1 MDPSR
6 TTLEDWL
13 DELCAR
19 FLNNL
24 PKEELQEFSRI
35 GMHLEEAQ
43 WFYEDFIRPLNPTTL
58 PNLRIR
64 DFSLRILQHCP
75 VTSIASLD
83 ILEKAYDNWVAY
95 KKRIPVRGLIML
107 NEAMDSAVLVK
118 GWKSSANW
126 SFPRG
131 KINQEEDDLHC
142 AIREVYE
149 ETGFNVEE
157 AGLIPHNRKV
167 KYFEQTIRDQH
178 LRLYVIPNVPMDT
191 HFEPRTRK
199 EISKIQWYKLV
210 DLPGRVKKKQAQD
223 NAAGPN
229 ASKFYMVAPFMEPL
243 NRWIKHE
250 IKKKDKMRN
259 SRRSGPALQ
268 AEMDEIMTEEEGTAT
283 ETRTDL
289 PPPSDAKDHVHEAAT
304 RELQR
309 LLKIQPQAQAPQP
322 AAPPDLSQD
331 RGQALLAMLQQQRD
345 APSESQLGRAPPD
358 AHVPHTPLDHVH
370 NVAPI
375 PQNPHH
381 NHSSHRLPAY
391 QPAHPPFPSQP
402 DMNSQ
407 LLSVLGAGGAPARP
421 APQQGQATYQQPSAQ
436 YTPNSVNQPGLVH
449 PQPLPRQANHL
460 LANALGPNPAPDNRT
475 GQMYQQASM
484 WPQFAAGMGA
494 SQHMP
499 QHSAATSRL
508 QAAPLDNARQA
519 LLDAFKK
526 DTTPAQKLAQQ
537 SAQQHVQQS
546 PASQNR
552 VEGGQRPNQQLT
564 SQNLAALASTYS
576 PGRHGGQPMQ
586 APTNGSPQIAAAQ
599 AALRPSNV
607 PESQRTALL
616 DIFKQAATASPTR
629 QGAQLN
635 LKENNSPKRQ
645 QQQPALLGGGSSV
658 AQMNNGS
665 TQLNLGLPYGAPF
678 GAQYPAARP
687 RDGEP
692 GNILPQSHLG
702 PVPQNVENIGRGPHS
717 YSTTG
722 LPYSGTSRPAQSQAQ
737 GGMATLPNVAQHHQ
751 AADPQQ
757 LQKLMSLFNKESPTI
772 SSQAPPSS
780 SYNPVATQSSNN
792 PALFNM
798 GRLAAQLPNAGSN
811 LVPPGTSQ
819 GLDGASSSASMS
831 RRGSQQ
837 APISPENEKFLLN
850 YLKTVSSSA
859 K

>member
-1 MDPSR
+1 
-6 TTLEDWL
+6 
-13 DELCAR
+13 
-19 FLNNL
+19 
-24 PKEELQEFSRI
+24 
-35 GMHLEEAQ
+35 MHLEEAQ
-43 WFYEDFIRPLNPTTL
+43 WFYEDFIRPQNPTTL

-131 KINQEEDDLHC
+131 KINQEEDDLNC

-223 NAAGPN
+223 NVAGLN
-229 ASKFYMVAPFMEPL
+229 TSKFYMVAPFMEPL
-243 NRWIKHE
+243 NRWIKQE
-250 IKKKDKMRN
+250 LKRKDKIRS
-259 SRRSGPALQ
+259 SRRTGPALQ
-268 AEMDEIMTEEEGTAT
+268 AEIDEIMTEEEGTAT

-289 PPPSDAKDHVHEAAT
+289 PPPSDAKDQVHEAAT

-309 LLKIQPQAQAPQP
+309 LLKIQPQTQAPQP
-322 AAPPDLSQD
+322 RPPALIQD

-345 APSESQLGRAPPD
+345 APSDNHAGRARSGV
-358 AHVPHTPLDHVH
+358 HIPHTPLDHVQ

-381 NHSSHRLPAY
+381 NHSSHR
-391 QPAHPPFPSQP
+391 PPPYQP
-402 DMNSQ
+402 DMSNQ
-407 LLSVLGAGGAPARP
+407 LLSVLGAAGDPAGP
-421 APQQGQATYQQPSAQ
+421 GLQQAQTTYQQPHVQ
-436 YTPNSVNQPGLVH
+436 PLLNSVNQSGLIH

-460 LANALGPNPAPDNRT
+460 LANALGPNPVSDSRT
-475 GQMYQQASM
+475 GQMHKQANM
-484 WPQFAAGMGA
+484 WPQFAAGMA
-494 SQHMP
+494 VP
-499 QHSAATSRL
+499 QQSVSSSR
-508 QAAPLDNARQA
+508 QPPAPLDNTRQA

-526 DTTPAQKLAQQ
+526 DTKLAQQ
-537 SAQQHVQQS
+537 PAQQS
-546 PASQNR
+546 PASQQR
-552 VEGGQRPNQQLT
+552 VEGAQGLKQPLT
-564 SQNLAALASTYS
+564 VQNLASLASTYL
-576 PGRHGGQPMQ
+576 PGPHGIQPTQ
-586 APTNGSPQIAAAQ
+586 IPTNGSPQIAAAQ
-599 AALRPSNV
+599 AALRPSNI
-607 PESQRTALL
+607 PESQRNALL
-616 DIFKQAATASPTR
+616 GIFKQAATSSPTR
-629 QGAQLN
+629 QVVQPN
-635 LKENNSPKRQ
+635 LKENSSLTPQ
-645 QQQPALLGGGSSV
+645 QQHPAPFGAGSSA
-658 AQMNNGS
+658 AQVNNGS
-665 TQLNLGLPYGAPF
+665 TQANLGLPYGAPY
-678 GAQYPAARP
+678 GAQYVAART
-687 RDGEP
+687 REGDQTSAQ
-692 GNILPQSHLG
+692 PQ
-702 PVPQNVENIGRGPHS
+702 PQPIPISQAIENIGRGPLHHS
-717 YSTTG
+717 VAG
-722 LPYSGTSRPAQSQAQ
+722 LPYSGSSQLGQPTAQ
-737 GGMATLPNVAQHHQ
+737 GGMPALPNIIQQHQ

-757 LQKLMSLFNKESPTI
+757 LQKLMSLFSKPSPTTTSAHVAPASAYSPVPAN
-772 SSQAPPSS
+772 SSKE
-780 SYNPVATQSSNN
+780 

-798 GRLAAQLPNAGSN
+798 GRLAAQLPNPSSN
-811 LVPPGTSQ
+811 LIPPGTSQ
-819 GLDGASSSASMS
+819 GMDETSGSASLS

>member
-191 HFEPRTRK
+191 YFEPRTRK

-243 NRWIKHE
+243 NRWIKQE

-259 SRRSGPALQ
+259 SRRTGPALQ
-268 AEMDEIMTEEEGTAT
+268 AEIDEIMTEEEGTAT

-289 PPPSDAKDHVHEAAT
+289 PPPSDAKDDVHEAAT

-309 LLKIQPQAQAPQP
+309 LLKIQPQTQVPQP
-322 AAPPDLSQD
+322 AAPPDRGQD

-345 APSESQLGRAPPD
+345 VPSESQVGRAPPD
-358 AHVPHTPLDHVH
+358 AHVPHTPLDHVQ
-370 NVAPI
+370 NIAPV
-375 PQNPHH
+375 PHNPHH

-391 QPAHPPFPSQP
+391 QTAPPPFPLQP

-407 LLSVLGAGGAPARP
+407 LLSVLGAAGASARP
-421 APQQGQATYQQPSAQ
+421 GPQQGQATYQQPQ
-436 YTPNSVNQPGLVH
+436 VQHPPNSVNQPGLVH

-484 WPQFAAGMGA
+484 WPQFAAGMA
-494 SQHMP
+494 VS
-499 QHSAATSRL
+499 QHSAATSR
-508 QAAPLDNARQA
+508 QPPAPLDNARQA

-526 DTTPAQKLAQQ
+526 DITPKQQPAQQYAQQ
-537 SAQQHVQQS
+537 S
-546 PASQNR
+546 PGSQKR
-552 VEGGQRPNQQLT
+552 MEGGQRPKQHQT
-564 SQNLAALASTYS
+564 AQNLAALASTYPS
-576 PGRHGGQPMQ
+576 GQHSGQPMHI
-586 APTNGSPQIAAAQ
+586 PTNGSPQIAAAQ
-599 AALRPSNV
+599 VALRPANV
-607 PESQRTALL
+607 PESQRNALL
-616 DIFKQAATASPTR
+616 GIFKQAATASPTR

-635 LKENNSPKRQ
+635 LKENSSPKPQ
-645 QQQPALLGGGSSV
+645 QQQPALFGAGSPF
-658 AQMNNGS
+658 AQMINGS
-665 TQLNLGLPYGAPF
+665 TQPNLGLPHGAPY
-678 GAQYPAARP
+678 GAQYAAARP
-687 RDGEP
+687 REGDH
-692 GNILPQSHLG
+692 GNTLPQPHQGPVTQNIENLG
-702 PVPQNVENIGRGPHS
+702 PHG
-717 YSTTG
+717 YSTTS
-722 LPYSGTSRPAQSQAQ
+722 LPHSGTSQPGQPRAQV
-737 GGMATLPNVAQHHQ
+737 GLATVPNVVQQHQ

-757 LQKLMSLFNKESPTI
+757 LQKLMSLFNKPSPTI
-772 SSQAPPSS
+772 GSQAPPSS
-780 SYNPVATQSSNN
+780 VHHPVAMQSRNDT
-792 PALFNM
+792 ALFNM
-798 GRLAAQLPNAGSN
+798 GRLAAQLPNTGAN

-819 GLDGASSSASMS
+819 GLDGASGSASMS

>member
-243 NRWIKHE
+243 NRWIKQE

-259 SRRSGPALQ
+259 SRRTGPALQ
-268 AEMDEIMTEEEGTAT
+268 AEIDEIMTEEEGTAT

-309 LLKIQPQAQAPQP
+309 LLKIQPQTQAPQP

-345 APSESQLGRAPPD
+345 APGESRVGRAHPD
-358 AHVPHTPLDHVH
+358 AHVPHTPLDHVQ
-370 NVAPI
+370 NVVPI

-381 NHSSHRLPAY
+381 SHSSHRLPAY
-391 QPAHPPFPSQP
+391 QTAPPPFPLQP
-402 DMNSQ
+402 DMNAQ
-407 LLSVLGAGGAPARP
+407 LLSVLGAAGASARP
-421 APQQGQATYQQPSAQ
+421 GPLQGQATYQPHVQHPS
-436 YTPNSVNQPGLVH
+436 PNSVAQPGLVH

-484 WPQFAAGMGA
+484 WPQFAAGMA
-494 SQHMP
+494 VS
-499 QHSAATSRL
+499 QHSAATPR
-508 QAAPLDNARQA
+508 QPPAPLDNARQA

-526 DTTPAQKLAQQ
+526 DTTPAQQPA
-537 SAQQHVQQS
+537 QQS
-546 PASQNR
+546 PASQKR
-552 VEGGQRPNQQLT
+552 VKGGQRPKQQLT
-564 SQNLAALASTYS
+564 AQNLAAFASTYP
-576 PGRHGGQPMQ
+576 PGQHGGQPMQ
-586 APTNGSPQIAAAQ
+586 IPTNGSPQITVAQ

-607 PESQRTALL
+607 PESQRNALL
-616 DIFKQAATASPTR
+616 GLFKQAVTASPTR

-635 LKENNSPKRQ
+635 LKENSSPK
-645 QQQPALLGGGSSV
+645 PALFGADSSV
-658 AQMNNGS
+658 AHVHNGS
-665 TQLNLGLPYGAPF
+665 TQSNLGPPRGAPYGT
-678 GAQYPAARP
+678 QYAAARP
-687 RDGEP
+687 WE
-692 GNILPQSHLG
+692 GNHGNTLPQPHIG
-702 PVPQNVENIGRGPHS
+702 QVNQNIENLGRGPHS
-717 YSTTG
+717 YSTTS
-722 LPYSGTSRPAQSQAQ
+722 LPHSGTSQPGQPTAQV
-737 GGMATLPNVAQHHQ
+737 GIATLPNMVQQHQ
-751 AADPQQ
+751 PADPQQ
-757 LQKLMSLFNKESPTI
+757 LQKLMSLFNKPSPTI
-772 SSQAPPSS
+772 GLQAPPSS
-780 SYNPVATQSSNN
+780 AHHSVATQSSNDT
-792 PALFNM
+792 ALFNV
-798 GRLAAQLPNAGSN
+798 GRLVAQLPNTGSN

-819 GLDGASSSASMS
+819 GLDGASGSASMS

-850 YLKTVSSSA
+850 YLKSVSSSA

>member
-1 MDPSR
+1 MDASR

-157 AGLIPHNRKV
+157 AGLIPENRKV

-191 HFEPRTRK
+191 YFEPRTRK

-210 DLPGRVKKKQAQD
+210 DLPGRIKKKQGHD
-223 NAAGPN
+223 NNAAGPN

-243 NRWIKHE
+243 NRWIKQE
-250 IKKKDKMRN
+250 VKKKDKIRS
-259 SRRSGPALQ
+259 SRRTGPALQ
-268 AEMDEIMTEEEGTAT
+268 AELDEIMTEEEGMAT

-309 LLKIQPQAQAPQP
+309 LLKIQPPTQTFHPVVLDQT
-322 AAPPDLSQD
+322 QD
-331 RGQALLAMLQQQRD
+331 RGQALLAMLQQQKD
-345 APSESQLGRAPPD
+345 APADNQMGSAQTGMA
-358 AHVPHTPLDHVH
+358 V
-370 NVAPI
+370 
-375 PQNPHH
+375 
-381 NHSSHRLPAY
+381 
-391 QPAHPPFPSQP
+391 
-402 DMNSQ
+402 
-407 LLSVLGAGGAPARP
+407 
-421 APQQGQATYQQPSAQ
+421 PQQNVVNARQPPAT
-436 YTPNSVNQPGLVH
+436 
-449 PQPLPRQANHL
+449 
-460 LANALGPNPAPDNRT
+460 
-475 GQMYQQASM
+475 
-484 WPQFAAGMGA
+484 
-494 SQHMP
+494 
-499 QHSAATSRL
+499 
-508 QAAPLDNARQA
+508 LDNARQA

-526 DTTPAQKLAQQ
+526 DITPTQQPAQQ
-537 SAQQHVQQS
+537 SLSSQQ
-546 PASQNR
+546 R
-552 VEGGQRPNQQLT
+552 VAGSQRPNQQYT
-564 SQNLAALASTYS
+564 AQNLASLASTYPPAQNGVQS
-576 PGRHGGQPMQ
+576 MPIP
-586 APTNGSPQIAAAQ
+586 ANGSPQLGAAQ

-607 PESQRTALL
+607 PESQRNALL
-616 DIFKQAATASPTR
+616 GIFKQPTTSSPIR
-629 QGAQLN
+629 QVSQPN
-635 LKENNSPKRQ
+635 LKENNSPKPQ
-645 QQQPALLGGGSSV
+645 QQHPAFFGTASSV
-658 AQMNNGS
+658 AQTNNGS
-665 TQLNLGLPYGAPF
+665 IQANLGLPYGVPYS
-678 GAQYPAARP
+678 AQYAAVRP
-687 RDGEP
+687 REGDQRSP
-692 GNILPQSHLG
+692 QPQSA
-702 PVPQNVENIGRGPHS
+702 PIAQAMENINRVPHNPS
-717 YSTTG
+717 MSS
-722 LPYSGTSRPAQSQAQ
+722 LPYSGTSQLGQPTAQ
-737 GGMATLPNVAQHHQ
+737 GGMPSFPNISQQHQ

-757 LQKLMSLFNKESPTI
+757 LQKLMSLFSKPSATPTTPHVP
-772 SSQAPPSS
+772 SLGAWPPSAS
-780 SYNPVATQSSNN
+780 VNN
-792 PALFNM
+792 GKEPAIFNM
-798 GRLAAQLPNAGSN
+798 GRLAAQLPTPSSI
-811 LVPPGTSQ
+811 PTSHGTSP
-819 GLDGASSSASMS
+819 GRDEASGPASAS

-837 APISPENEKFLLN
+837 VPISPENEKFLLN

>member
-1 MDPSR
+1 
-6 TTLEDWL
+6 
-13 DELCAR
+13 
-19 FLNNL
+19 
-24 PKEELQEFSRI
+24 
-35 GMHLEEAQ
+35 MHLEEAQ
-43 WFYEDFIRPLNPTTL
+43 WFYEDFIRPQNPTTL

-191 HFEPRTRK
+191 YFEPRTRK

-223 NAAGPN
+223 NATGPN

-243 NRWIKHE
+243 NRWIKQE
-250 IKKKDKMRN
+250 LKKKDKIRS
-259 SRRSGPALQ
+259 SRRTGPALQ
-268 AEMDEIMTEEEGTAT
+268 AEIDEIMTEEEGTAT

-309 LLKIQPQAQAPQP
+309 LLKIQPQTQAPQP
-322 AAPPDLSQD
+322 GPPV

-345 APSESQLGRAPPD
+345 ALVDNQADRAQSG
-358 AHVPHTPLDHVH
+358 VYIPHTPMDHVQ
-370 NVAPI
+370 NVASI

-381 NHSSHRLPAY
+381 NHSSHRLPPY
-391 QPAHPPFPSQP
+391 QPAPPPFPSQP
-402 DMNSQ
+402 DMNNQ
-407 LLSVLGAGGAPARP
+407 LLSVLGAAGGSARP
-421 APQQGQATYQQPSAQ
+421 GLQQGQAAYQQPQVQHFS
-436 YTPNSVNQPGLVH
+436 NSVNQPGLVH

-460 LANALGPNPAPDNRT
+460 LANALGPNPAPHNRT
-475 GQMYQQASM
+475 GQMYQQANM
-484 WPQFAAGMGA
+484 WPQFAAGMA
-494 SQHMP
+494 VP
-499 QHSAATSRL
+499 QQSVSNSR
-508 QAAPLDNARQA
+508 QPPAPLDNTRQA

-526 DTTPAQKLAQQ
+526 DTTPTPQPAQQ
-537 SAQQHVQQS
+537 SPS
-546 PASQNR
+546 SQRR
-552 VEGGQRPNQQLT
+552 VEGAERPKQQLT
-564 SQNLAALASTYS
+564 AQNLAALASTYS
-576 PGRHGGQPMQ
+576 PGQHGFQSLHI
-586 APTNGSPQIAAAQ
+586 PTNGSPQIAAAQ

-607 PESQRTALL
+607 PESQRNALL
-616 DIFKQAATASPTR
+616 GIFKQASISSPTR
-629 QGAQLN
+629 QGAELN
-635 LKENNSPKRQ
+635 LKENKSPPKPQ
-645 QQQPALLGGGSSV
+645 QQHLTFFGAGSSA

-665 TQLNLGLPYGAPF
+665 AQANLGLPYGAPYVAHYV
-678 GAQYPAARP
+678 GARP
-687 RDGEP
+687 REGDQTS
-692 GNILPQSHLG
+692 PQPQAQPA
-702 PVPQNVENIGRGPHS
+702 PVSQTIENIGRAPQNHS
-717 YSTTG
+717 MTS
-722 LPYSGTSRPAQSQAQ
+722 LPYSGTSQLGQSTLQ
-737 GGMATLPNVAQHHQ
+737 GGMPSLPNIMQQHQ

-757 LQKLMSLFNKESPTI
+757 LQKLMSLFSKPSPTPTGTHVPPLSAYPPIPANNGKES
-772 SSQAPPSS
+772 
-780 SYNPVATQSSNN
+780 
-792 PALFNM
+792 ALFNM
-798 GRLAAQLPNAGSN
+798 GRLTAQLPNTSSN
-811 LVPPGTSQ
+811 FMPHGTSR
-819 GLDGASSSASMS
+819 GVDETIDAASLS

>member
-1 MDPSR
+1 M
-6 TTLEDWL
+6 
-13 DELCAR
+13 
-19 FLNNL
+19 
-24 PKEELQEFSRI
+24 QEFSRI

-142 AIREVYE
+142 AVREVYE

-157 AGLIPHNRKV
+157 AGLIPNNRKV

-191 HFEPRTRK
+191 YFEPRTRK
-199 EISKIQWYKLV
+199 EISKIQWYKLA

-223 NAAGPN
+223 NTTGLN

-243 NRWIKHE
+243 NRWIKQE

-259 SRRSGPALQ
+259 SRRTGPALQ
-268 AEMDEIMTEEEGTAT
+268 AEIDEIMTEEEGTAT

-309 LLKIQPQAQAPQP
+309 LLKIQPQTQAPQP
-322 AAPPDLSQD
+322 GPPDLNQD

-345 APSESQLGRAPPD
+345 APGDNQAGRAQPD
-358 AHVPHTPLDHVH
+358 AHLPHTPMDHVQ

-381 NHSSHRLPAY
+381 NLFSHRLPAY
-391 QPAHPPFPSQP
+391 QTAPPPFPLQP
-402 DMNSQ
+402 DMNTQ
-407 LLSVLGAGGAPARP
+407 LLSVLGAAGTSARSGS
-421 APQQGQATYQQPSAQ
+421 QQVQATYQQPQ
-436 YTPNSVNQPGLVH
+436 VQPPLNSVNQPGLIH

-460 LANALGPNPAPDNRT
+460 LASVLGPNPASDNKT
-475 GQMYQQASM
+475 GQMHQQASM
-484 WPQFAAGMGA
+484 WPQFAAGMA
-494 SQHMP
+494 VP
-499 QHSAATSRL
+499 QHSATNSR
-508 QAAPLDNARQA
+508 QPPAPLDNTRQA

-526 DTTPAQKLAQQ
+526 DTT
-537 SAQQHVQQS
+537 SAQQRVQQRVQQS
-546 PASQNR
+546 PSSHKSMEAA
-552 VEGGQRPNQQLT
+552 QRPKQQLT
-564 SQNLAALASTYS
+564 AQNLVALASTYS
-576 PGRHGGQPMQ
+576 PRQYGVQPMQ
-586 APTNGSPQIAAAQ
+586 IPTNGSPQIAAAQ
-599 AALRPSNV
+599 AALRPTNV
-607 PESQRTALL
+607 PESQRNALL
-616 DIFKQAATASPTR
+616 GIFKQAATASPTR

-635 LKENNSPKRQ
+635 LKENSSPKPQ
-645 QQQPALLGGGSSV
+645 QQHPALFGAGSSA
-658 AQMNNGS
+658 AQMNSGS
-665 TQLNLGLPYGAPF
+665 AQPNLVLPYGAPY
-678 GAQYPAARP
+678 GAQYVAARP
-687 RDGEP
+687 GEGDQRSTP
-692 GNILPQSHLG
+692 PQSQLG
-702 PVPQNVENIGRGPHS
+702 LGSQSIQNIGRVPHS
-717 YSTTG
+717 QPTTS
-722 LPYSGTSRPAQSQAQ
+722 LPYSGTSQLGQAAVQ
-737 GGMATLPNVAQHHQ
+737 GGMASLPNIVRQHQ

-757 LQKLMSLFNKESPTI
+757 LQKLMSLFSKPSPTT
-772 SSQAPPSS
+772 AGTHPPPSS
-780 SYNPVATQSSNN
+780 AYPQVPIQSSKE

-798 GRLAAQLPNAGSN
+798 GRLGAQLPNTGSN

-819 GLDGASSSASMS
+819 GLDEATGSASLS

>member
-1 MDPSR
+1 MDASR

-43 WFYEDFIRPLNPTTL
+43 WFYEDFIRPQNPTTL

-191 HFEPRTRK
+191 YFEPRTRK

-223 NAAGPN
+223 NTTGPN

-243 NRWIKHE
+243 NRWIKQE
-250 IKKKDKMRN
+250 LKKKDKIRS
-259 SRRSGPALQ
+259 SRRTGPALQ
-268 AEMDEIMTEEEGTAT
+268 AEIDEIMTEEEGAAT

-309 LLKIQPQAQAPQP
+309 LLKIQPQTQAPQP
-322 AAPPDLSQD
+322 GPPELPQD

-345 APSESQLGRAPPD
+345 APADNQAGRAQSG
-358 AHVPHTPLDHVH
+358 VYIPHTPMDHVQ

-381 NHSSHRLPAY
+381 NHSSHRLPPY
-391 QPAHPPFPSQP
+391 QPAHHPFPSQP
-402 DMNSQ
+402 DMNNQ
-407 LLSVLGAGGAPARP
+407 LLSVLGATGGPARP
-421 APQQGQATYQQPSAQ
+421 GLLQGQAAYQQPQ
-436 YTPNSVNQPGLVH
+436 VQLPPNSVNQPSLIH

-460 LANALGPNPAPDNRT
+460 LANALGPNTTSDNRT
-475 GQMYQQASM
+475 GQMHQQANM
-484 WPQFAAGMGA
+484 WPQFAAGMA
-494 SQHMP
+494 LP
-499 QHSAATSRL
+499 QHNVSNSR
-508 QAAPLDNARQA
+508 QPPAPLDNTRQA

-526 DTTPAQKLAQQ
+526 DTAPTQQPAQQ
-537 SAQQHVQQS
+537 SPSSQQ
-546 PASQNR
+546 R
-552 VEGGQRPNQQLT
+552 VEGAQRPKQQLT
-564 SQNLAALASTYS
+564 VQNLASLASTYP
-576 PGRHGGQPMQ
+576 PGQHGLQSAQ
-586 APTNGSPQIAAAQ
+586 IPTNGSPQIAAAQ

-607 PESQRTALL
+607 PESQRNALL
-616 DIFKQAATASPTR
+616 GIFKQAAASSPTR

-635 LKENNSPKRQ
+635 LKENSSPKPQ
-645 QQQPALLGGGSSV
+645 QQLPALFGAGSSAAHV
-658 AQMNNGS
+658 NSGS
-665 TQLNLGLPYGAPF
+665 TQANLGLPYGAPY
-678 GAQYPAARP
+678 GAQYVAVRP
-687 RDGEP
+687 RDGDQRS
-692 GNILPQSHLG
+692 PQPPTQPV
-702 PVPQNVENIGRGPHS
+702 PVPQAIENIGRVPHNNS
-717 YSTTG
+717 MTS
-722 LPYSGTSRPAQSQAQ
+722 LPYSGSSQLGHSTAQ
-737 GGMATLPNVAQHHQ
+737 GGMPSLPNIIQQHQ

-757 LQKLMSLFNKESPTI
+757 LQKLMSLFSKPSPTPT
-772 SSQAPPSS
+772 STHVPPPSVYPPVPANS
-780 SYNPVATQSSNN
+780 SKEPV
-792 PALFNM
+792 LFNM
-798 GRLAAQLPNAGSN
+798 GRLAAQLPNTSSH
-811 LVPPGTSQ
+811 LVPHGTSQ
-819 GLDGASSSASMS
+819 GMDETTGSASLS

>member
-1 MDPSR
+1 
-6 TTLEDWL
+6 
-13 DELCAR
+13 
-19 FLNNL
+19 
-24 PKEELQEFSRI
+24 
-35 GMHLEEAQ
+35 MHLEEAQ
-43 WFYEDFIRPLNPTTL
+43 WFYEDFIRPQNPTTL

-131 KINQEEDDLHC
+131 KINQEEDDLNC

-191 HFEPRTRK
+191 YFEPRTRK

-229 ASKFYMVAPFMEPL
+229 TSKFYMVAPFMEPL
-243 NRWIKHE
+243 NRWIKQE
-250 IKKKDKMRN
+250 LKRKDKIRS
-259 SRRSGPALQ
+259 SRRTGPALQ
-268 AEMDEIMTEEEGTAT
+268 AEIDEIMTEEEGTAT

-309 LLKIQPQAQAPQP
+309 LLKIQPQTQAPQP
-322 AAPPDLSQD
+322 GPPALTQD

-345 APSESQLGRAPPD
+345 APSDNQAGRAQSGV
-358 AHVPHTPLDHVH
+358 HIPHTPLDHVQ

-381 NHSSHRLPAY
+381 NHSSHR
-391 QPAHPPFPSQP
+391 PPPYQP
-402 DMNSQ
+402 DMNNQ
-407 LLSVLGAGGAPARP
+407 LLSVLGAAGGPAGP
-421 APQQGQATYQQPSAQ
+421 GLQQAQATYQQPHVQ
-436 YTPNSVNQPGLVH
+436 PLLNNVNQPGLIH

-460 LANALGPNPAPDNRT
+460 LANALGPNPVSDNRT
-475 GQMYQQASM
+475 GQMHQQANM
-484 WPQFAAGMGA
+484 WPQFAAGMA
-494 SQHMP
+494 VP
-499 QHSAATSRL
+499 QQSVSSSR
-508 QAAPLDNARQA
+508 QPPAPLDNTRQA

-526 DTTPAQKLAQQ
+526 DTKPAQQPAQQ
-537 SAQQHVQQS
+537 SPSSQQ
-546 PASQNR
+546 R
-552 VEGGQRPNQQLT
+552 VEGAQGLKQQLT
-564 SQNLAALASTYS
+564 AQNLASLASTYP
-576 PGRHGGQPMQ
+576 PGPHGIQPTQ
-586 APTNGSPQIAAAQ
+586 IPTNGSPQIAAAQ

-607 PESQRTALL
+607 PESQRNALL
-616 DIFKQAATASPTR
+616 GIFKQAATSSPTR
-629 QGAQLN
+629 QGAQPN
-635 LKENNSPKRQ
+635 LKENSSLTLQ
-645 QQQPALLGGGSSV
+645 QQHPAHFGAGSSA
-658 AQMNNGS
+658 AQVNNGS
-665 TQLNLGLPYGAPF
+665 TQANLGLPYGAPY
-678 GAQYPAARP
+678 GAQYVAART
-687 RDGEP
+687 REGDQRSAQ
-692 GNILPQSHLG
+692 PQSQ
-702 PVPQNVENIGRGPHS
+702 PVPVSQAIENIGRAPLHHAVA
-717 YSTTG
+717 G
-722 LPYSGTSRPAQSQAQ
+722 LPYSGSSQLGQPTAQ
-737 GGMATLPNVAQHHQ
+737 GGMPALPNIIQQHQ

-757 LQKLMSLFNKESPTI
+757 LQKLMSLFSKPSPTPTGA
-772 SSQAPPSS
+772 QVAPPSAYPPVPANS
-780 SYNPVATQSSNN
+780 SKE

-798 GRLAAQLPNAGSN
+798 GRLAAQLPNPSSN
-811 LVPPGTSQ
+811 LIPPGTSQ
-819 GLDGASSSASMS
+819 GMDETSGSASLS

-850 YLKTVSSSA
+850 YLKSVSSSA

>member
-1 MDPSR
+1 
-6 TTLEDWL
+6 
-13 DELCAR
+13 
-19 FLNNL
+19 
-24 PKEELQEFSRI
+24 
-35 GMHLEEAQ
+35 MHLEEAQ

-191 HFEPRTRK
+191 YFEPRTRK

-223 NAAGPN
+223 HSAGPN

-243 NRWIKHE
+243 NRWIKQE

-268 AEMDEIMTEEEGTAT
+268 AEIDEIMTEEEGTAT

-309 LLKIQPQAQAPQP
+309 LLKIQPQAQVPQP

-345 APSESQLGRAPPD
+345 APSESQAGRAPLD
-358 AHVPHTPLDHVH
+358 AHVPHTPLDHVQ
-370 NVAPI
+370 NAAPI

-391 QPAHPPFPSQP
+391 QPAPPLFPLQP

-407 LLSVLGAGGAPARP
+407 LLSVLGAAGASARP
-421 APQQGQATYQQPSAQ
+421 APHQGQAAYQQPQAQ
-436 YTPNSVNQPGLVH
+436 HAPNTVNQPGLVH

-460 LANALGPNPAPDNRT
+460 LANALGHNPAPDNRT

-484 WPQFAAGMGA
+484 WPQFAAGMA
-494 SQHMP
+494 VS
-499 QHSAATSRL
+499 QHSAATSR
-508 QAAPLDNARQA
+508 QPPAPLDNARQA

-526 DTTPAQKLAQQ
+526 DTTPTQQ
-537 SAQQHVQQS
+537 PAQQHVQQHAQQS
-546 PASQNR
+546 PASQKR
-552 VEGGQRPNQQLT
+552 MESGQRPKQQLT
-564 SQNLAALASTYS
+564 SQNLAALASTYP
-576 PGRHGGQPMQ
+576 PGQQGGQPMQ
-586 APTNGSPQIAAAQ
+586 VPTNGSPQIAAAQ
-599 AALRPSNV
+599 AALRPSTV

-616 DIFKQAATASPTR
+616 GIFKQAAGASPTR
-629 QGAQLN
+629 QGAQLS
-635 LKENNSPKRQ
+635 LKENSSPKPQQ
-645 QQQPALLGGGSSV
+645 QQQPALFGAGSSV
-658 AQMNNGS
+658 AQVNNGS
-665 TQLNLGLPYGAPF
+665 TQPNLGLLYGAPYGA
-678 GAQYPAARP
+678 QYAAARP
-687 RDGEP
+687 LDGGH
-692 GNILPQSHLG
+692 GNTLPQPHLG
-702 PVPQNVENIGRGPHS
+702 PVPQNMENMGRGPHS
-717 YSTTG
+717 YSSTS
-722 LPYSGTSRPAQSQAQ
+722 LPYNGTSQSGQLPAQ
-737 GGMATLPNVAQHHQ
+737 GGMSTLSNMAQQHQ

-757 LQKLMSLFNKESPTI
+757 LQKLMSLFNKPSPTI
-772 SSQAPPSS
+772 GSQAPPSS
-780 SYNPVATQSSNN
+780 AHHPVATQSSNN

-798 GRLAAQLPNAGSN
+798 GRLAAQPPNTGSN

-819 GLDGASSSASMS
+819 GLDGASGSASS

>member
-1 MDPSR
+1 
-6 TTLEDWL
+6 
-13 DELCAR
+13 
-19 FLNNL
+19 
-24 PKEELQEFSRI
+24 
-35 GMHLEEAQ
+35 MHLEEAQ
-43 WFYEDFIRPLNPTTL
+43 WFYEDFIRPQNPTTL

-191 HFEPRTRK
+191 YFEPRTRK

-223 NAAGPN
+223 NTTGPN

-243 NRWIKHE
+243 NRWIKQE
-250 IKKKDKMRN
+250 LKKKDKIRS
-259 SRRSGPALQ
+259 SRRTGPALQ
-268 AEMDEIMTEEEGTAT
+268 AEIDEIMTEEEGAAT

-309 LLKIQPQAQAPQP
+309 LLKIQPQTQAPQP
-322 AAPPDLSQD
+322 GPPELPQD

-345 APSESQLGRAPPD
+345 APGDNQAGRA
-358 AHVPHTPLDHVH
+358 
-370 NVAPI
+370 
-375 PQNPHH
+375 Q
-381 NHSSHRLPAY
+381 S
-391 QPAHPPFPSQP
+391 
-402 DMNSQ
+402 
-407 LLSVLGAGGAPARP
+407 
-421 APQQGQATYQQPSAQ
+421 
-436 YTPNSVNQPGLVH
+436 
-449 PQPLPRQANHL
+449 
-460 LANALGPNPAPDNRT
+460 
-475 GQMYQQASM
+475 
-484 WPQFAAGMGA
+484 
-494 SQHMP
+494 
-499 QHSAATSRL
+499 
-508 QAAPLDNARQA
+508 A

-526 DTTPAQKLAQQ
+526 DTAPTQQPAQQ
-537 SAQQHVQQS
+537 SPSSQQ
-546 PASQNR
+546 R
-552 VEGGQRPNQQLT
+552 VEGAQRPKQQLT
-564 SQNLAALASTYS
+564 VQNLASLASTYP
-576 PGRHGGQPMQ
+576 PGQHGLQSAQ
-586 APTNGSPQIAAAQ
+586 IPTNGSPQIAAAQ

-607 PESQRTALL
+607 PESQRNALL
-616 DIFKQAATASPTR
+616 GIFKQAAASSPTR

-635 LKENNSPKRQ
+635 LKENSSPKPQ
-645 QQQPALLGGGSSV
+645 QQLPALFGAGSSAAHV
-658 AQMNNGS
+658 NSGS
-665 TQLNLGLPYGAPF
+665 TQANLGLPYGAPY
-678 GAQYPAARP
+678 GAQYVAVRP
-687 RDGEP
+687 RDGDQRSP
-692 GNILPQSHLG
+692 QPPTQPVPLPQAI
-702 PVPQNVENIGRGPHS
+702 ENIGRVPHNNS
-717 YSTTG
+717 MTS
-722 LPYSGTSRPAQSQAQ
+722 LPYSGSSQLGHSTAQ
-737 GGMATLPNVAQHHQ
+737 GGMPSLPNIIQQHQ

-757 LQKLMSLFNKESPTI
+757 LQKLMSLFSKPSPTPT
-772 SSQAPPSS
+772 STHVPPPSVYPPVPANS
-780 SYNPVATQSSNN
+780 SKE

-798 GRLAAQLPNAGSN
+798 GRLAAQLPNTSSH
-811 LVPPGTSQ
+811 LVPHGTSQ
-819 GLDGASSSASMS
+819 GMDETTGSASLS

>member
-1 MDPSR
+1 
-6 TTLEDWL
+6 
-13 DELCAR
+13 
-19 FLNNL
+19 
-24 PKEELQEFSRI
+24 
-35 GMHLEEAQ
+35 MHLEEAQ

-191 HFEPRTRK
+191 YFNPRTRK

-223 NAAGPN
+223 NGTGPN

-243 NRWIKHE
+243 NRWIKQE
-250 IKKKDKMRN
+250 LKRKDKIRG
-259 SRRSGPALQ
+259 SRRTGPAMQ
-268 AEMDEIMTEEEGTAT
+268 AEIDEIMTEEEGVAA

-309 LLKIQPQAQAPQP
+309 LLKIQPQMQAPQP
-322 AAPPDLSQD
+322 GPPDLPQD

-345 APSESQLGRAPPD
+345 APGDNQADRAQSGV
-358 AHVPHTPLDHVH
+358 HIPHTPMDHVQ

-381 NHSSHRLPAY
+381 NHSHRPPPY
-391 QPAHPPFPSQP
+391 ESVPPPFPSQP
-402 DMNSQ
+402 DMSNQ
-407 LLSVLGAGGAPARP
+407 LLSVLGAAGGATRP
-421 APQQGQATYQQPSAQ
+421 GLPQGQATYQQPQ
-436 YTPNSVNQPGLVH
+436 VQPPLNRVNQPGLVH

-460 LANALGPNPAPDNRT
+460 LANALGPNPTSENRT
-475 GQMYQQASM
+475 GQMYQQANM
-484 WPQFAAGMGA
+484 WPQFAAGMA
-494 SQHMP
+494 LP
-499 QHSAATSRL
+499 QQTLSNSR
-508 QAAPLDNARQA
+508 QPPGPLDNTRQA

-526 DTTPAQKLAQQ
+526 DTTPTQQPAQQLAQQ
-537 SAQQHVQQS
+537 PVQQS
-546 PASQNR
+546 PSSQQR
-552 VEGGQRPNQQLT
+552 VEGAQRPKQQLT
-564 SQNLAALASTYS
+564 AQNLASLASTYP
-576 PGRHGGQPMQ
+576 PGQHGIQPMQ
-586 APTNGSPQIAAAQ
+586 IPSNGSPQIAAAQ

-607 PESQRTALL
+607 PESQRNALL
-616 DIFKQAATASPTR
+616 GIFKQATSSSPIR

-635 LKENNSPKRQ
+635 LKENSSPKP
-645 QQQPALLGGGSSV
+645 QQQPALFGASSSA

-665 TQLNLGLPYGAPF
+665 TQANLGLPYGAPY
-678 GAQYPAARP
+678 GAQYVAARP
-687 RDGEP
+687 
-692 GNILPQSHLG
+692 GNGDQRSPQAPSQPA
-702 PVPQNVENIGRGPHS
+702 PVSQAIENIGRVPPNNS
-717 YSTTG
+717 MTG
-722 LPYSGTSRPAQSQAQ
+722 LPYSGTSQLGQSTAQ
-737 GGMATLPNVAQHHQ
+737 GAMPPLPNIIQQHQ

-757 LQKLMSLFNKESPTI
+757 LQKLMSLFSKPSPAT
-772 SSQAPPSS
+772 STHVPPPSAYPPVPAS
-780 SYNPVATQSSNN
+780 SSKE

-798 GRLAAQLPNAGSN
+798 GMLAAQLPNTSSN
-811 LVPPGTSQ
+811 LTPHGTSQ
-819 GLDGASSSASMS
+819 GVDEMTGSASLS

>member
-1 MDPSR
+1 
-6 TTLEDWL
+6 
-13 DELCAR
+13 
-19 FLNNL
+19 
-24 PKEELQEFSRI
+24 
-35 GMHLEEAQ
+35 MHLEEAQ

-178 LRLYVIPNVPMDT
+178 LRLYVIPNVPTDT
-191 HFEPRTRK
+191 YFEPRTRK

-223 NAAGPN
+223 HAAGPN

-243 NRWIKHE
+243 NRWIKQE
-250 IKKKDKMRN
+250 MKKKDKMRN

-268 AEMDEIMTEEEGTAT
+268 AEIDEIMTEEEGTAT

-309 LLKIQPQAQAPQP
+309 LLKIQPQTQASQP

-345 APSESQLGRAPPD
+345 APSQGQAGRGPPD
-358 AHVPHTPLDHVH
+358 AYVPHTPLDHVQ

-391 QPAHPPFPSQP
+391 QPAPPPFPLQP

-407 LLSVLGAGGAPARP
+407 LLSVLGAAGASARP
-421 APQQGQATYQQPSAQ
+421 APQQAQATYQQPQAQ
-436 YTPNSVNQPGLVH
+436 HPPNSVNQPGLVH

-484 WPQFAAGMGA
+484 WPQFAAGMA
-494 SQHMP
+494 VSQHG
-499 QHSAATSRL
+499 AATSG
-508 QAAPLDNARQA
+508 QPPAPLDNARQA

-526 DTTPAQKLAQQ
+526 DTTAKQQPAQQPA
-537 SAQQHVQQS
+537 QQS
-546 PASQNR
+546 PASQER
-552 VEGGQRPNQQLT
+552 MEGGQRAKQQLK
-564 SQNLAALASTYS
+564 SQNLAALVSTYP
-576 PGRHGGQPMQ
+576 PGQHGGQSMQ
-586 APTNGSPQIAAAQ
+586 IPTNGSPQIAAAQ

-616 DIFKQAATASPTR
+616 GIFKQAATASPTR

-635 LKENNSPKRQ
+635 LKENSSPKPQ
-645 QQQPALLGGGSSV
+645 QQQLALFGAGSSV
-658 AQMNNGS
+658 AQMTNGS
-665 TQLNLGLPYGAPF
+665 TQPNLGLPYGTPF
-678 GAQYPAARP
+678 GAQYAAARP
-687 RDGEP
+687 RDGDHGNNLTQSQP
-692 GNILPQSHLG
+692 GPLT
-702 PVPQNVENIGRGPHS
+702 QNMENMGRNPHS
-717 YSTTG
+717 YFITS
-722 LPYSGTSRPAQSQAQ
+722 LPYVGTSQPGQPPAQ
-737 GGMATLPNVAQHHQ
+737 GGMATLPNMAQQHQ

-757 LQKLMSLFNKESPTI
+757 LQKLMSLFNKPSPTVG
-772 SSQAPPSS
+772 SQAAASGAHQ
-780 SYNPVATQSSNN
+780 PVATQSSNN

-798 GRLAAQLPNAGSN
+798 GRLAAQLPNTGSN
-811 LVPPGTSQ
+811 LIPPGTPQ
-819 GLDGASSSASMS
+819 GLDGASGSASMS

>member
-1 MDPSR
+1 MDASR

-43 WFYEDFIRPLNPTTL
+43 WFYEDFIRPQNPTTL

-75 VTSIASLD
+75 VTSIAPLE

-131 KINQEEDDLHC
+131 KINQEEDDLNC

-149 ETGFNVEE
+149 ETGFNAEE
-157 AGLIPHNRKV
+157 AGLIPESRKV

-191 HFEPRTRK
+191 YFEPRTRK

-210 DLPGRVKKKQAQD
+210 DLPGRIKKKEGHD
-223 NAAGPN
+223 NNAAGPN

-243 NRWIKHE
+243 NRWIKQE
-250 IKKKDKMRN
+250 LKKKERMRN
-259 SRRSGPALQ
+259 SRRTGPALQ
-268 AEMDEIMTEEEGTAT
+268 AEIDEIMTEAEGMAT
-283 ETRTDL
+283 ETKTDL
-289 PPPSDAKDHVHEAAT
+289 PPPLDAKDHVHEAAT

-309 LLKIQPQAQAPQP
+309 LLKIQPPTQTSQP
-322 AAPPDLSQD
+322 VPSDQTQD
-331 RGQALLAMLQQQRD
+331 RGQVLLAMLQQQKD
-345 APSESQLGRAPPD
+345 APADNQTGSAQTGVQ
-358 AHVPHTPLDHVH
+358 VPHTPMDHVY

-381 NHSSHRLPAY
+381 SHTAQQRLPSY
-391 QPAHPPFPSQP
+391 QTAPPPFPSHP
-402 DMNSQ
+402 DINNQ
-407 LLSVLGAGGAPARP
+407 LLSVLGTAGSSARLG
-421 APQQGQATYQQPSAQ
+421 PQQGQAAYQQPQMQMSSNK
-436 YTPNSVNQPGLVH
+436 TNQPGLVH

-460 LANALGPNPAPDNRT
+460 LANNLVPHPAPGNRT
-475 GQMYQQASM
+475 GQMYQQANM
-484 WPQFAAGMGA
+484 WPQFAAGM
-494 SQHMP
+494 SVP
-499 QHSAATSRL
+499 QHNAISAR
-508 QAAPLDNARQA
+508 QPPAPLDNARQA

-526 DTTPAQKLAQQ
+526 DTAPVQQ
-537 SAQQHVQQS
+537 PTQQPTQQS
-546 PASQNR
+546 PSSEQR
-552 VEGGQRPNQQLT
+552 VAGIQRLNPQFT
-564 SQNLAALASTYS
+564 TQNLASLVSTYPPAQNGAKS
-576 PGRHGGQPMQ
+576 MPI
-586 APTNGSPQIAAAQ
+586 PTNGSPQVGAAQ

-607 PESQRTALL
+607 PESQRNALL
-616 DIFKQAATASPTR
+616 GLFKQPPTSSPTR
-629 QGAQLN
+629 QGSQLN
-635 LKENNSPKRQ
+635 LKENSSPKD
-645 QQQPALLGGGSSV
+645 QPQHPAFFGTASSV
-658 AQMNNGS
+658 AQTANGS
-665 TQLNLGLPYGAPF
+665 IQANPGLSYGGPYGA
-678 GAQYPAARP
+678 QYAAVRP
-687 RDGEP
+687 GE
-692 GNILPQSHLG
+692 GDQGSPQPLTQTARVSQALENANR
-702 PVPQNVENIGRGPHS
+702 VPLNPS
-717 YSTTG
+717 MSS
-722 LPYSGTSRPAQSQAQ
+722 LPYSGTSQIGQPTAQ
-737 GGMATLPNVAQHHQ
+737 GGMPSFPNLTQQHQ

-757 LQKLMSLFNKESPTI
+757 LQKLMSLFNKPSATPTATHVPSLGAYSP
-772 SSQAPPSS
+772 SASM
-780 SYNPVATQSSNN
+780 NN
-792 PALFNM
+792 GKDPAIFNM
-798 GRLAAQLPNAGSN
+798 GRLAAQLPTPSSNLASHGTSPSRDEAAGS
-811 LVPPGTSQ
+811 
-819 GLDGASSSASMS
+819 ASAS

-837 APISPENEKFLLN
+837 VQISPENEKFLLN

>member
-1 MDPSR
+1 
-6 TTLEDWL
+6 
-13 DELCAR
+13 
-19 FLNNL
+19 
-24 PKEELQEFSRI
+24 
-35 GMHLEEAQ
+35 MHLEEAQ

-191 HFEPRTRK
+191 YFEPRTRK

-210 DLPGRVKKKQAQD
+210 DLPGRVKKKQGQD
-223 NAAGPN
+223 NAASPN

-243 NRWIKHE
+243 NRWIKQE

-259 SRRSGPALQ
+259 SRRTGPALQ
-268 AEMDEIMTEEEGTAT
+268 AEIDEIMTEEEGTAT

-309 LLKIQPQAQAPQP
+309 LLKIQPQMQAPQP
-322 AAPPDLSQD
+322 GPPDLNQD

-345 APSESQLGRAPPD
+345 APGDSQAGRVQSD
-358 AHVPHTPLDHVH
+358 AYVPHTPLDHVQ

-381 NHSSHRLPAY
+381 NHSSHRLQAY
-391 QPAHPPFPSQP
+391 QAAPPPFPLQP
-402 DMNSQ
+402 DMSNQ
-407 LLSVLGAGGAPARP
+407 LLSVLGAAGASARSG
-421 APQQGQATYQQPSAQ
+421 PQQGQATYQQPLVQ
-436 YTPNSVNQPGLVH
+436 PPPNSVNQPGLVH

-460 LANALGPNPAPDNRT
+460 LANALGPNPASDNKT

-484 WPQFAAGMGA
+484 WPQFAAGMA
-494 SQHMP
+494 VP
-499 QHSAATSRL
+499 QHSTINSR
-508 QAAPLDNARQA
+508 QPPVALDNTRQA

-526 DTTPAQKLAQQ
+526 DTTPTQQ
-537 SAQQHVQQS
+537 PVNQS
-546 PASQNR
+546 PSSHKR
-552 VEGGQRPNQQLT
+552 VEGAQRPKQQLT
-564 SQNLAALASTYS
+564 AQNLAALASTYS
-576 PGRHGGQPMQ
+576 PGQHRAQPMQ
-586 APTNGSPQIAAAQ
+586 MPTSGSPQIAATQ

-607 PESQRTALL
+607 PESQRNALL
-616 DIFKQAATASPTR
+616 GIFKQAATASPTR

-635 LKENNSPKRQ
+635 LKENSSLKPQ
-645 QQQPALLGGGSSV
+645 QQHPALFGAGPSA
-658 AQMNNGS
+658 AQMKNGS
-665 TQLNLGLPYGAPF
+665 AQPSLGLPYGAPY
-678 GAQYPAARP
+678 GGQYVAARP
-687 RDGEP
+687 GEIDQRNAPTQPQP
-692 GNILPQSHLG
+692 GIVAQTT
-702 PVPQNVENIGRGPHS
+702 ENIGRVPQSHS
-717 YSTTG
+717 ITN
-722 LPYSGTSRPAQSQAQ
+722 LPYSSIPQLGQPTAQ
-737 GGMATLPNVAQHHQ
+737 GGMASLPNIVQQHQ

-757 LQKLMSLFNKESPTI
+757 LQKLMSLFSK
-772 SSQAPPSS
+772 PSS
-780 SYNPVATQSSNN
+780 TSTGTQAAPASAFAPVPPQSSKE
-792 PALFNM
+792 PSLFNM
-798 GRLAAQLPNAGSN
+798 GGLAAQLPITGSN

-819 GLDGASSSASMS
+819 GLDEAAGAASLS

>member
-1 MDPSR
+1 M
-6 TTLEDWL
+6 
-13 DELCAR
+13 
-19 FLNNL
+19 
-24 PKEELQEFSRI
+24 QEFSRI

-191 HFEPRTRK
+191 YFEPRTRK

-223 NAAGPN
+223 NATGPN

-243 NRWIKHE
+243 NRWIKQE
-250 IKKKDKMRN
+250 LKKKDRIRN

-268 AEMDEIMTEEEGTAT
+268 AELDEIMTEEEGAAT

-309 LLKIQPQAQAPQP
+309 LLKIQPQSQAPQP
-322 AAPPDLSQD
+322 GPSVLTQD
-331 RGQALLAMLQQQRD
+331 RGQALLAMLQRQGD
-345 APSESQLGRAPPD
+345 APSDKHADRLQSAV
-358 AHVPHTPLDHVH
+358 HISHTPMDHVQ

-381 NHSSHRLPAY
+381 QHSSHRPQSY
-391 QPAHPPFPSQP
+391 QPPHPPFPSQP
-402 DMNSQ
+402 DISNQ
-407 LLSVLGAGGAPARP
+407 LLSVLGAASGPTRAGL
-421 APQQGQATYQQPSAQ
+421 QQGQAVYQQPQ
-436 YTPNSVNQPGLVH
+436 MQTPLNSVNQPGLVH

-460 LANALGPNPAPDNRT
+460 LANALGPNPTSENRT
-475 GQMYQQASM
+475 GQMHQQANM
-484 WPQFAAGMGA
+484 WPQFAAGMALPQQSA
-494 SQHMP
+494 SN
-499 QHSAATSRL
+499 SRPPPG
-508 QAAPLDNARQA
+508 PLDNTRQA

-526 DTTPAQKLAQQ
+526 DTTPTQQ
-537 SAQQHVQQS
+537 PVQQS
-546 PASQNR
+546 PSSQQR
-552 VEGGQRPNQQLT
+552 AEGAQRPKQQLT
-564 SQNLAALASTYS
+564 AQNLASLASTYP
-576 PGRHGGQPMQ
+576 PGQLGIQPMPI
-586 APTNGSPQIAAAQ
+586 PTNGSPQIAAAQ

-607 PESQRTALL
+607 PESQRNALL
-616 DIFKQAATASPTR
+616 GIFKQAGTSSPIR

-635 LKENNSPKRQ
+635 LKENSSPKPQ
-645 QQQPALLGGGSSV
+645 QQQHPALFGTGSSAV
-658 AQMNNGS
+658 QTNNGS
-665 TQLNLGLPYGAPF
+665 TQANLGLPYGAPY
-678 GAQYPAARP
+678 GPQYVATRP
-687 RDGEP
+687 REGDQRS
-692 GNILPQSHLG
+692 PQAPSQPAPVSQAIENVGRVSH
-702 PVPQNVENIGRGPHS
+702 NNS
-717 YSTTG
+717 MAG
-722 LPYSGTSRPAQSQAQ
+722 LPYSSTSQLGQSTAQ
-737 GGMATLPNVAQHHQ
+737 GGMPPLPNIVQQHQ

-757 LQKLMSLFNKESPTI
+757 LQKLMSLFSKPSPTPKI
-772 SSQAPPSS
+772 THAPPPIPA
-780 SYNPVATQSSNN
+780 NSSNE

-798 GRLAAQLPNAGSN
+798 GRLAANLPNTNSN
-811 LVPPGTSQ
+811 LVPHVASQ
-819 GLDGASSSASMS
+819 GIDETNGSASLS